1 MRILVTGG
9 AGFIGSHLVDRLIK
23 ENYKKLGIFNIGTT
37 KETNINTIFRK
48 LKKLTNLK
56 YKKIHSPAKPGEQ
69 KKKLFWIVQKPKKNL
84 TGSQDVV

>member
-23 ENYKKLGIFNIGTT
+23 ENYKKSGIFNIGAA

-48 LKKLTNLK
+48 LKKLTSSK
-56 YKKIHSPAKPGEQ
+56 CKKIHSSAKPGEQ
-69 KKKLFWIVQKPKKNL
+69 KRSCLDYSKTKKELKW
-84 TGSQDVV
+84 